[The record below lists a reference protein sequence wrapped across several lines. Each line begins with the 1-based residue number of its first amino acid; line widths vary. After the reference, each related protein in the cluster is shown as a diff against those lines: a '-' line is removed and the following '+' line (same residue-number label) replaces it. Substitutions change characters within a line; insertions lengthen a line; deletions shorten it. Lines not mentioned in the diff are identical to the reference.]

1 MFGGMRTS
9 MKSHCTSFPLDSSAI
24 IHLAVRKKGYTNSFR
39 LCAELSDTVC
49 PRTLQAAADVV
60 APRFPTIVAGIQRGM
75 FQYTVVPATEPP
87 KVCLEQEYLADMP
100 LDMIERCAIRILY
113 YGNRIAVEIFH
124 SLTDGYGGQVFFNA
138 LIAEYLCQKG
148 LISTETANSIQRI
161 NPHDAEYTADDYL
174 TYAETQTAPLNHRKV
189 YRLPGK
195 LNLHKPTRIVT
206 GIYDTRELV
215 ETARYFGVSLTVFLT
230 AVMAEAILEMRSHH
244 ADPKMSAQPLQ
255 IMIPVNLRKRF
266 PSKTL
271 RNFSLYALPCIM
283 PIHQEMPFEKLID
296 SIVVQLK
303 EQLSKNHLATM
314 ISTNVTLQKLPLFR
328 FLPLS
333 VKIRLLRIGFHFC
346 GERNSCLSLSNLGEI
361 TYPPELRK
369 YVHHIDFSLTPR
381 RNAPYNCGIASF
393 NGKLAISFSKK
404 SDEKGLEWYFF
415 HRLAEL
421 GYHSEMELENCS

>member
-1 MFGGMRTS
+1 MESEKSTFTYTYSAKQQEEIGNILKKYKPVVEDKMEQLRRLDQSVTRKGRVISLSFGV
-9 MKSHCTSFPLDSSAI
+9 LSS
-24 IHLAVRKKGYTNSFR
+24 L
-39 LCAELSDTVC
+39 
-49 PRTLQAAADVV
+49 
-60 APRFPTIVAGIQRGM
+60 
-75 FQYTVVPATEPP
+75 
-87 KVCLEQEYLADMP
+87 
-100 LDMIERCAIRILY
+100 
-113 YGNRIAVEIFH
+113 
-124 SLTDGYGGQVFFNA
+124 
-138 LIAEYLCQKG
+138 
-148 LISTETANSIQRI
+148 
-161 NPHDAEYTADDYL
+161 
-174 TYAETQTAPLNHRKV
+174 
-189 YRLPGK
+189 
-195 LNLHKPTRIVT
+195 
-206 GIYDTRELV
+206 IYDTRELV

-230 AVMAEAILEMRSHH
+230 AVMAEAILEMRNHH

-303 EQLSKNHLATM
+303 EQLSKNHLAAM
-314 ISTNVTLQKLPLFR
+314 ISTNVTLQKLPLFC

-333 VKIRLLRIGFHFC
+333 VKTRLLRIGFHFC

-421 GYHSEMELENCS
+421 GYHSEMDLENCS